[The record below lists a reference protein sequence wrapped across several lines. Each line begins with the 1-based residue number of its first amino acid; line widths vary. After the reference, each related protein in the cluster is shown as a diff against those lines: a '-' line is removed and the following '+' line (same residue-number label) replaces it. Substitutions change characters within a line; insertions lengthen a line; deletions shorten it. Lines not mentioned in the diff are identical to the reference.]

1 MIEIVNA
8 IKTGEYQNE
17 DYNNRI
23 RYCKKPFSCCVRSD
37 KSYDSEVIRNKVREC
52 GSTPAIPRNK
62 NSKTG
67 NADIDWFCKN
77 TGT

>member
-1 MIEIVNA
+1 M
-8 IKTGEYQNE
+8 
-17 DYNNRI
+17 
-23 RYCKKPFSCCVRSD
+23 RSD